1 MILIHGQHAVYWRG
15 YSRKEL
21 AGPSRANNLLHR
33 LAIEDACESG
43 CRFYSMGESG
53 GVAALEHFKQTMGA
67 TPRSAVECRIERLPL
82 TKVENWLGRAEAG
95 AARIVN
101 AAGRTLRRQ

>member
-1 MILIHGQHAVYWRG
+1 MILLHGQHALYWKG

-21 AGPSRANNLLHR
+21 AGPARANNLLHR
-33 LAIEDACESG
+33 LAIEDACDSG

-82 TKVENWLGRAEAG
+82 TRVETVMGSAEARAVRIAR
-95 AARIVN
+95 AAR
-101 AAGRTLRRQ
+101 RTSHHH